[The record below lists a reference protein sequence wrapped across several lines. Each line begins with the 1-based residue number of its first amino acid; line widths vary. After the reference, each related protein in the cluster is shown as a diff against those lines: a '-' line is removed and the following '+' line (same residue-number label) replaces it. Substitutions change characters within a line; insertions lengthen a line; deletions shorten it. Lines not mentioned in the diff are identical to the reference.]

1 MCKNSKVH
9 KLYRIMSVWVAIGL
23 YGFYS
28 AMLFSFSAKL
38 FYENHI
44 ALTHSCRI
52 YLVVGHVG
60 LH

>member
-1 MCKNSKVH
+1 
-9 KLYRIMSVWVAIGL
+9 MSVWVAIGL

>member
-1 MCKNSKVH
+1 
-9 KLYRIMSVWVAIGL
+9 MSVWLGTGL

-28 AMLFSFSAKL
+28 ATLFSFSAKL
-38 FYENHI
+38 VYANHI
-44 ALTHSCRI
+44 ALTHSRRI